1 MGRYGMLGMLLVSLA
16 GVGRAAAEE
25 INLFNGKDLSGWTYY
40 LEDKTKKMEDVWSV
54 KDGVLECKGSPVG
67 YLRTEGEYENYVL
80 SLEWRWP
87 EGTKAG
93 ANNGV
98 LLHTTEPGALGVWP
112 RSIEAQLANG
122 NAGDIWVIG
131 TTISIDNTKKRRFDR
146 RHLNLTDG
154 SEKPIGEWNKYVC
167 VCIDD
172 TVTLIVNGDVVN
184 FAWDVSQ
191 TKGAISLQ
199 SEGAPIEFRNIV
211 LRTIEKK
218 E

>member
-1 MGRYGMLGMLLVSLA
+1 MLRKGILGALLAVICIGNIS
-16 GVGRAAAEE
+16 AEE
-25 INLFNGKDLSGWTYY
+25 IELFNGKDLSGWTYF
-40 LEDKTKKMEDVWSV
+40 LTDKNKKMEDVWSV
-54 KDGVLECKGSPVG
+54 KDGVLHCAGNPVG
-67 YLRTEGEYENYVL
+67 YLKTEKEYENYVL

-98 LLHTTEPGALGVWP
+98 LLHTTEPGVLGPWP
-112 RSIEAQLANG
+112 RSIEAQLANR

-131 TTISIDNTKKRRFDR
+131 TTISIDDTEKRRSDR
-146 RHLNLTDG
+146 RHLNLTDD

-184 FAWDVSQ
+184 FAWNVSQ

-211 LRTIEKK
+211 LRTVGEK